1 MALPKSFFAPR
12 ALGPASRSPATLAL
26 LLLLLACESPET
38 EGCIHCGLHSKNLK
52 TRFAYLCAQYRER
65 YRQANCTGYPWGRES
80 SLGLALDDMSLDLLL
95 EKTHRVFRVIEI
107 NQSLTDFPKFWNWLH
122 EVKIPEQSREALCP
136 PACQGS
142 ALVWNCTTCRRV
154 ELRCWDMKTCYPEGG
169 GLEKI
174 TRLICS
180 ISGSCLFL
188 GIVSCAL
195 EFWLRANTREEEGP
209 V

>member
-1 MALPKSFFAPR
+1 
-12 ALGPASRSPATLAL
+12 
-26 LLLLLACESPET
+26 
-38 EGCIHCGLHSKNLK
+38 
-52 TRFAYLCAQYRER
+52 
-65 YRQANCTGYPWGRES
+65 
-80 SLGLALDDMSLDLLL
+80 MSLDLLL

-107 NQSLTDFPKFWNWLH
+107 NQSLADFPKFWNWLH

-136 PACQGS
+136 PACQ
-142 ALVWNCTTCRRV
+142 
-154 ELRCWDMKTCYPEGG
+154 GG